1 MINQD
6 AAKDQRDKLI
16 LGFELDEYR
25 VVWEDMKKFW
35 IFKFK
40 CFFIVMG
47 LNLFRLFYMLDF
59 QILIFEVVQ
68 IA

>member
-35 IFKFK
+35 IFKCK